1 MSIEKDLKDLKII
14 RRTIDVLHINLKSLK
29 TEKDLLEGE
38 LSIASEDEA
47 KKLQNKLDKVD
58 KEMEEIKE
66 NLRINKRN
74 AEVLKII
81 TSSVAPEKEG
91 VQSVREHTPTRD
103 EVSQII
109 GNKDEVSAIINSL
122 PNKQSG
128 NRTQS
133 VAPQAR
139 NSKPK
144 RYTSR
149 GIMKAKINAL
159 KNIAVNKLKSL
170 MSHIKS
176 SIKKVNGAKRL
187 RSAKRIE
194 AKRLRSAKRI
204 EAKRLRNLEEKPKLR
219 GPKLG
224 EPMKYSA
231 KPGTK
236 NKINKLALLG
246 ATIIA
251 TLMVCGA
258 VSLDEIRNSEKINDN
273 IYGETT
279 RVTSEYLAEMENN
292 LKLKEEEL
300 QAIDLSQVDNNSE
313 PTQNNSNINSK
324 TDIDNNITKLNQSS
338 SNKQKISNNTKLNQ
352 NNSNNSKPRTK
363 PDQSKNSTKL
373 NQSNTKPDDNKNEI
387 EKVYGGEISTLENG
401 IRTEEDILFAVTQ
414 MGWSKDRIENIKEM
428 MPGLLAMQKDFGVD
442 GLCAVAIFQCESGC
456 GTEYTKYGQYR
467 LANIE
472 YWNGQKGVIG
482 YSINEHYGL
491 YEDFS
496 SAAYDFGNYLRNG
509 PPYTETPALTMK
521 DLKEHGGYKIIFN
534 SADTKGVAIYNQL
547 KACLEKRVDKADIL
561 KAVEEC
567 TTSEITKM
575 TGTIKSNI
583 YEEKSVDQKM
593 SER

>member
-47 KKLQNKLDKVD
+47 KKLQNKLDEVD

-176 SIKKVNGAKRL
+176 SIKKVNG
-187 RSAKRIE
+187 

-338 SNKQKISNNTKLNQ
+338 SNKQKISNNTKLNK

-387 EKVYGGEISTLENG
+387 EKVYGGEISASENG
-401 IRTEEDILFAVTQ
+401 ILTEEDILYAATQ
-414 MGWSKDRIENIKEM
+414 MGWSEGIIENIKEM
-428 MPGLLAMQKDFGVD
+428 MPGILDMQRDFDVSPLVFLAIAQ
-442 GLCAVAIFQCESGC
+442 AESGC
-456 GTEYTKYGQYR
+456 GTAYQPGGSDYARDNDYR
-467 LANIE
+467 AVNIE
-472 YWNGQKGVIG
+472 FYTGQIGVVAF
-482 YSINEHYGL
+482 SNTNYGIHAKWS
-491 YEDFS
+491 DVP
-496 SAAYDFGNYLRNG
+496 YDFGNYLRNG

-521 DLKEHGGYKIIFN
+521 DLKEHGKYTAIFN
-534 SADTKGVAIYNQL
+534 SADTQGTAIYNQL

-583 YEEKSVDQKM
+583 KEKSVDQEM